1 MSKEIDET
9 VETIKDDLLN
19 DPLIIRYLELEK
31 LISSSESLNSL
42 KKEIDYLKKC
52 NINEEEKI
60 KYKNLLEQYNSN
72 PLVNEFKNVSDDVF
86 NLLEEIKEEIE
97 SW

>member
-9 VETIKDDLLN
+9 IETIKDDLLN

-31 LISSSESLNSL
+31 LVSSSEYLNSL

-97 SW
+97 S

>member
-97 SW
+97 S

>member
-9 VETIKDDLLN
+9 IETIKDDLLN

-42 KKEIDYLKKC
+42 KKEIDHLKKC

-97 SW
+97 S